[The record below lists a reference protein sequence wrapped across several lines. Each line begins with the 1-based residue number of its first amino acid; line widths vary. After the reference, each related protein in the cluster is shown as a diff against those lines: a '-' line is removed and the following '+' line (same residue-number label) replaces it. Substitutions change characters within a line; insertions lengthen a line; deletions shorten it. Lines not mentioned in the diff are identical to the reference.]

1 VPAHWVSQNLSAHDH
16 CQPVASSQ
24 AAEFIH
30 KRQRTVL
37 SSFGYWGQNVDLSFG
52 PIKQIRIHSVEARHL
67 RKSVTQPI
75 NWLDYGNSFS
85 AYWKD
90 NYIGWYHAEPTF
102 KLLDV
107 IKQKH

>member
-1 VPAHWVSQNLSAHDH
+1 MPAHWVSQNLSAHDH

-85 AYWKD
+85 GIQMD
-90 NYIGWYHAEPTF
+90 C
-102 KLLDV
+102 L
-107 IKQKH
+107 